1 MEKQDALNPCKF
13 QQMFKYSCDFT
24 FNQSSFFEMHF
35 GVLLQNCFVSN
46 QKFFFNIVLFSCV
59 CNFLPQFCCRNEW

>member
-13 QQMFKYSCDFT
+13 QQMFKYSCDFA

-35 GVLLQNCFVSN
+35 GILLQNWTLYQIKYYFS
-46 QKFFFNIVLFSCV
+46 ILYYVLMCLEFSTTV
-59 CNFLPQFCCRNEW
+59 LL